1 MENLKF
7 IKKILLINTISQ
19 FKLEIVKGVRKNK
32 RLILKKKI
40 KQWNTKTVFSARWV
54 NTVLPVRK
62 IVRYVLSEKQ
72 YVLEISFYFHLIIGE
87 IQSTMT
93 SFLNV

>member
-32 RLILKKKI
+32 HFILKI
-40 KQWNTKTVFSARWV
+40 KMKHWNTRTVLSAHWV
-54 NTVLPVRK
+54 NTVLPAIK
-62 IVRYVLSEKQ
+62 IVVYVL
-72 YVLEISFYFHLIIGE
+72 
-87 IQSTMT
+87 
-93 SFLNV
+93 